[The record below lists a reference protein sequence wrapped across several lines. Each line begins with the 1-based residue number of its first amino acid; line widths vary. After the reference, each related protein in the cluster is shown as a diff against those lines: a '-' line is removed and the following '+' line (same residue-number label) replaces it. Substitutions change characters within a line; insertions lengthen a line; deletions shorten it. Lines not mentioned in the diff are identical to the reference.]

1 VKQLKQDSLLQEKQD
16 YLLTNKMEAFDT
28 YKIYTAVKNHFV
40 LDSYD
45 YFKYNKKINLSYDS
59 FLKRKDKIF
68 FAKLGKRKEDYLEN
82 FLVANF
88 LHDPKIWIG
97 ELLSEES
104 EARYKNWKRKQES
117 LTYVFKNEVEFMNGW
132 NSEDLES
139 WFSVTYDEHPNIVKM
154 YLRKE
159 ISLETFTILNSVLN
173 FTKQYD
179 QQVQD
184 PIYKEVSKLCRK
196 YQPFLKFDKNKAK
209 AILREMVEMKKP
221 QEFVHY

>member
-1 VKQLKQDSLLQEKQD
+1 MDAF
-16 YLLTNKMEAFDT
+16 EA

-68 FAKLGKRKEDYLEN
+68 FAKLGKRKEDYLED

-88 LHDPKIWIG
+88 LYDPKIWIG

-104 EARYKNWKRKQES
+104 ETRYKDWKRKQES
-117 LTYVFKNEVEFMNGW
+117 LTYVFKNEVEFMEGW
-132 NSEDLES
+132 DSNQLNMWFDVDLES
-139 WFSVTYDEHPNIVKM
+139 HPKIIRM

-159 ISLETFTILNSVLN
+159 ISLETLTILNSILN
-173 FTKQYD
+173 FMKQYD
-179 QQVQD
+179 AQIKD

-196 YQPFLKFDKNKAK
+196 YQPFLKCDRNKAK
-209 AILREMVEMKKP
+209 SILRDLIQVKKIP
-221 QEFVHY
+221 ESVHC

>member
-1 VKQLKQDSLLQEKQD
+1 MDAF
-16 YLLTNKMEAFDT
+16 EA

-59 FLKRKDKIF
+59 FLKRRDKIF
-68 FAKLGKRKEDYLEN
+68 FAKLGKRKEDYLED

-104 EARYKNWKRKQES
+104 EARYKDWKRKQES
-117 LTYVFKNEVEFMNGW
+117 LTYVFKNEVEFMDGW
-132 NSEDLES
+132 DSNQLNMWFDVDLES
-139 WFSVTYDEHPNIVKM
+139 HPRIIRM

-159 ISLETFTILNSVLN
+159 ISLETLTILNSILN
-173 FTKQYD
+173 FIKRYD
-179 QQVQD
+179 AQIKD

-196 YQPFLKFDKNKAK
+196 YQPFLKYDRNKAK
-209 AILREMVEMKKP
+209 SILRDLIQVKKIP
-221 QEFVHY
+221 ESVHC

>member
-1 VKQLKQDSLLQEKQD
+1 
-16 YLLTNKMEAFDT
+16 MEAFEA

-59 FLKRKDKIF
+59 FLKRRDKIF
-68 FAKLGKRKEDYLEN
+68 FAKLGKRKEDYLED

-104 EARYKNWKRKQES
+104 EARYKDWKRKQES
-117 LTYVFKNEVEFMNGW
+117 LTYVFKNEVEFMDGW
-132 NSEDLES
+132 DSNQLNMWFDVDLES
-139 WFSVTYDEHPNIVKM
+139 HPRIIRM

-159 ISLETFTILNSVLN
+159 ISLETLTILNSILN
-173 FTKQYD
+173 FIKRYD
-179 QQVQD
+179 AQIKD

-196 YQPFLKFDKNKAK
+196 YQPFLKYDRSKAK
-209 AILREMVEMKKP
+209 SILRDLIQVKKIP
-221 QEFVHY
+221 ESVHC